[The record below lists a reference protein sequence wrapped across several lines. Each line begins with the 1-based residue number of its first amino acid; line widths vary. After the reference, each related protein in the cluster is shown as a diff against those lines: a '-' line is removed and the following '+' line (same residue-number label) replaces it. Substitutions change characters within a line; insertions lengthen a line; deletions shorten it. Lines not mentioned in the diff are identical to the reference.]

1 MVSGDLTSRVLDVLQ
16 SEFPMLA
23 ERGLVADTAL
33 LSSGLLDSFA
43 LVTLI
48 AALEEAFE
56 IDVDVEDVEIEQFE
70 TAACIAELCRA
81 ASGPESQ

>member
-1 MVSGDLTSRVLDVLQ
+1 MVSGDVISRVLDVLQ

-23 ERGLVADTAL
+23 ERGLAADTAL

-56 IDVDVEDVEIEQFE
+56 IDIDVEDIEFEQFE
-70 TAACIAELCRA
+70 TPACIAELCRA
-81 ASGPESQ
+81 AFGPEPQ